1 VAGVD
6 ISVIGYGV
14 GPDITSNRRKR
25 IPTGYNWPSDS
36 DYGVTRPVYINN
48 DHKFGGCGVVR
59 YELTKIFLRKAGYS
73 FRSAELGMGKPILGG
88 SSMPN
93 KILIVDDQKGVRRL
107 LEELFK
113 KEGWSVYI
121 ASDGLEAINM
131 VQEIIPDIVLMDMKM
146 PNMNGLESSTL
157 ILKQFPDMIIIMM
170 TAYGE
175 MDVVKKALEAGVK
188 RCITKPF
195 DILSL
200 RDLVNELVMDK
211 VS

>member
-1 VAGVD
+1 
-6 ISVIGYGV
+6 
-14 GPDITSNRRKR
+14 
-25 IPTGYNWPSDS
+25 
-36 DYGVTRPVYINN
+36 
-48 DHKFGGCGVVR
+48 
-59 YELTKIFLRKAGYS
+59 
-73 FRSAELGMGKPILGG
+73 
-88 SSMPN
+88 MPN